1 MAASYSCHTHQRTRR
16 RLLRHFIAFVFIFV
30 VGGLNINRSAAA
42 ASFTVTTCTSQICKD
57 DIPNIIMS
65 STDTNTDDANTAATA
80 APYEQDGPEARLLAQ
95 YLPYFPFKG
104 IPRFYDIGGF
114 LSEPTIFARIIDIFA
129 SRYAT
134 MDIDVIAGLDAR
146 GFILGPPLALALR
159 KPFIMM
165 RKKGKMPNSISSSGY
180 ETEYGNRS
188 GLTVQRD
195 KIKNG
200 DRVLIVDDLVATGGT
215 LSSAIELV
223 HLLGGTVVECA
234 CVVELKMFVNPSKES
249 GLPSR
254 SALFQQKNME
264 HVKIWG
270 LVSEDVLDVEADL
283 PEGYVD
289 DGEEH

>member
-1 MAASYSCHTHQRTRR
+1 MKA
-16 RLLRHFIAFVFIFV
+16 
-30 VGGLNINRSAAA
+30 
-42 ASFTVTTCTSQICKD
+42 D
-57 DIPNIIMS
+57 
-65 STDTNTDDANTAATA
+65 DTNAADAKPETHDS
-80 APYEQDGPEARLLAQ
+80 PYEQDGPEARLIARH
-95 YLPYFPFKG
+95 LPYFPFKG

-114 LSEPTIFARIIDIFA
+114 LAEPTVFARIIDIFA
-129 SRYAT
+129 SRYRHRA
-134 MDIDVIAGLDAR
+134 IDVVAGLDAR
-146 GFILGPPLALALR
+146 GFVLGPPLALALR

-165 RKKGKMPNSISSSGY
+165 RKRGKMPNCIGSSSGGY
-180 ETEYGNRS
+180 DTEYGNRS

-195 KIKNG
+195 KIKKG

-234 CVVELKMFVNPSKES
+234 CVVELKMFVNPTEES

-254 SALFQQKNME
+254 RASFEKKGIMGD
-264 HVKIWG
+264 VPIWG
-270 LVSEDVLDVEADL
+270 LVSEDVLQVEASL